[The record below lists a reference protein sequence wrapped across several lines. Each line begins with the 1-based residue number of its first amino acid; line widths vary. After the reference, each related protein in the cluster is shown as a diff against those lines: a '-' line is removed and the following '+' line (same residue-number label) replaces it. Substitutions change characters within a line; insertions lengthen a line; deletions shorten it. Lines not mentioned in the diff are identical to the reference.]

1 MFSRVRQ
8 FWRRLLF
15 YLQRDKFDRELE
27 EEMKFHLEMKANEN
41 RAAGLSP
48 EEARYASRRQF
59 GNQTLLQE
67 VSRDMW
73 NFRFLETL
81 RQDLRYGVRILLRHK
96 GYTTV
101 AVLTM
106 ALGIGA
112 NATIFSAVYA
122 VLLKPLPYSQPDQI
136 YSVGIFIP
144 ERRDIGT
151 NLPPIQAFLEWR
163 KADTAFS
170 AIATVTPADMNLTGD
185 GEAEHVGGARVS
197 ANLFSFLGVPVAHG
211 RSFTPEEEVPGKDR
225 VAIISD
231 ALWRRRYGTD
241 PTMIGRSIILNGQS
255 HTVVGIA
262 PASLLVP
269 TGAQLHPAVR
279 FAPRID
285 VWKPLAPSPDELE
298 GENFNQGVLVRL
310 EPGES
315 VAVGR
320 QQLQAILNSMY
331 RRLVP
336 DMKTE
341 LQIQVLPI
349 REIYSGKVRLRL
361 LLVLGASALLLLIA
375 CVNIANLFLARVT
388 SRAGEFAIRI
398 ALGAGRA
405 RVLGQ
410 MITESVIIAILAG
423 VIGAIIA
430 SFGAGLLSVYGPDEV
445 RILAGSQ
452 LSVVILLFS
461 ALISLAA
468 GAICGIMPAWQAC
481 RYGTATG
488 LQEGSRMALGA
499 GRSRRYQRILVG
511 VEMAMGTALLAAA
524 GLLLH
529 SFIKVM
535 GADRGYVVERVLA
548 ANLVPLGQR
557 YSTAQQKT
565 DYYRELTASIRSLP
579 GVLAAGAISELP
591 ASAGKS
597 GFSQTIFYDTDT
609 NFLSVVLQRSV
620 AMIRSVTPGYFAASG
635 SVLRAGHFFS
645 EQDQIPVA
653 VISKSLALRLWPG
666 EEPAR
671 VVGRTFRQGDVTGP
685 LISIVGIVEDV
696 RPGAADQELWPQI
709 YRPHHQSPRGWM
721 TVVVRTS
728 QEPTALAAA
737 LRNEIRKID
746 ANVPITDLRTMRD
759 IVSDSVAERRFQLLL
774 TSLFALVALLLG
786 AVGVYGVVSYSVACR
801 TREIGLRIALGA
813 VRSDV
818 MRWVFSDGMRPVLI
832 GLVIGLG
839 GAVMIAQTLRSLLF
853 EITPVDPLSLGS
865 VGLVLLLTSGL
876 ACYLPAHRAARVDPI
891 VALRHD

>member
-1 MFSRVRQ
+1 MFSRLRQ
-8 FWRRLLF
+8 YWRRLLF
-15 YLQRDKFDRELE
+15 YLQREKFDRELE
-27 EEMKFHLEMKANEN
+27 EEMKFHLEMKAKDNL
-41 RAAGLSP
+41 AAGLP
-48 EEARYASRRQF
+48 AEEARYASRRQF

-73 NFRFLETL
+73 TFRFLETL
-81 RQDLRYGVRILLRHK
+81 RQDLRYGLRILLRHK

-197 ANLFSFLGVPVAHG
+197 ANLFSFLGVPVARG

-285 VWKPLAPSPDELE
+285 VWKPLAPSPYELE

-341 LQIQVLPI
+341 LQIQMLPI

-461 ALISLAA
+461 VLISLAA
-468 GAICGIMPAWQAC
+468 GAICGIIPAWQAY

-529 SFIKVM
+529 SFIKIM

-548 ANLVPLGQR
+548 ANLAPLGQR

-609 NFLSVVLQRSV
+609 NFL
-620 AMIRSVTPGYFAASG
+620 
-635 SVLRAGHFFS
+635 
-645 EQDQIPVA
+645 
-653 VISKSLALRLWPG
+653 
-666 EEPAR
+666 
-671 VVGRTFRQGDVTGP
+671 
-685 LISIVGIVEDV
+685 
-696 RPGAADQELWPQI
+696 
-709 YRPHHQSPRGWM
+709 
-721 TVVVRTS
+721 
-728 QEPTALAAA
+728 
-737 LRNEIRKID
+737 
-746 ANVPITDLRTMRD
+746 
-759 IVSDSVAERRFQLLL
+759 
-774 TSLFALVALLLG
+774 
-786 AVGVYGVVSYSVACR
+786 
-801 TREIGLRIALGA
+801 
-813 VRSDV
+813 
-818 MRWVFSDGMRPVLI
+818 
-832 GLVIGLG
+832 
-839 GAVMIAQTLRSLLF
+839 
-853 EITPVDPLSLGS
+853 
-865 VGLVLLLTSGL
+865 
-876 ACYLPAHRAARVDPI
+876 
-891 VALRHD
+891 